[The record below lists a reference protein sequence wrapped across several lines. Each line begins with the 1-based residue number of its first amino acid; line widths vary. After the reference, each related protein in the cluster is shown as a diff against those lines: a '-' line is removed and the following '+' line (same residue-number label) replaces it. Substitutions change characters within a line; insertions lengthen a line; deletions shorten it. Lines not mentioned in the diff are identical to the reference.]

1 VDAVNLPLFAAASLV
16 FLSVMA
22 GLFSTRVGFSFLLVF
37 LLAGILAGED
47 GIMGWRFDDVVLSFW
62 VGNVALAVILLDG
75 GLRTAVA
82 TFRTGLKPAALLAT
96 VGLLVSAGV
105 TAAAAMWLM
114 DLDARTAWL
123 MGAIVGSTDAAAVF
137 ALLTRTGITLNERVA
152 ATLELESGLND
163 PMAVYLTMACIAL
176 LGAQAAQPLGDAA
189 LGMGT
194 ALLQQFGWGDWRARW
209 RAWGWRRCCR
219 ASRRATSAAASWPC

>member
-1 VDAVNLPLFAAASLV
+1 MDAVNLPLFAAASLV

-47 GIMGWRFDDVVLSFW
+47 GVMGWRFDDVVLSFW

-96 VGLLVSAGV
+96 VGVLVSAV
-105 TAAAAMWLM
+105 AAA
-114 DLDARTAWL
+114 
-123 MGAIVGSTDAAAVF
+123 
-137 ALLTRTGITLNERVA
+137 
-152 ATLELESGLND
+152 
-163 PMAVYLTMACIAL
+163 P
-176 LGAQAAQPLGDAA
+176 P
-189 LGMGT
+189 
-194 ALLQQFGWGDWRARW
+194 
-209 RAWGWRRCCR
+209 
-219 ASRRATSAAASWPC
+219 